1 MGKKYLDTK
10 EGSIEQSILGVWQ
23 TAAEA
28 NEVKMDGRTKGYK
41 EHRAKLE
48 NRKAKRESKK
58 EAYELGTSEYRKYL
72 ERLTPGEA
80 VIEEPVNPEDR
91 EELDTTSG
99 KTAKKMKKAKEPVPG
114 QMTEGSKEEY
124 QKFFNAAMKKF
135 KIDSPADLKSDE
147 EKKKFYDYVDKN
159 YTGEKDENFNQKQMK
174 LAREFKVDS
183 IRETIAKIW
192 SMEEDKKED
201 HDPEHKNKSEKTL
214 TGKKVAT
221 VDVDPDLKEKHKKKV
236 NAGKSY

>member
-1 MGKKYLDTK
+1 
-10 EGSIEQSILGVWQ
+10 
-23 TAAEA
+23 
-28 NEVKMDGRTKGYK
+28 
-41 EHRAKLE
+41 
-48 NRKAKRESKK
+48 
-58 EAYELGTSEYRKYL
+58 
-72 ERLTPGEA
+72 
-80 VIEEPVNPEDR
+80 
-91 EELDTTSG
+91 
-99 KTAKKMKKAKEPVPG
+99 
-114 QMTEGSKEEY
+114 
-124 QKFFNAAMKKF
+124 
-135 KIDSPADLKSDE
+135 SPADLKSDE